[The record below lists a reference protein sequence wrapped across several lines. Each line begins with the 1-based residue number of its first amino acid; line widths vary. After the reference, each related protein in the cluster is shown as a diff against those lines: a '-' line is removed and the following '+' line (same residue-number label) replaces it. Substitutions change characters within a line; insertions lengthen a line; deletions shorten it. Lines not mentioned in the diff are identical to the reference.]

1 MCARLGALTADVG
14 KETCDF
20 LNGASAPVAADD
32 TEEQIV
38 NLASEELQKSSLAHL
53 KRLWTLEHI

>member
-1 MCARLGALTADVG
+1 MSPQMFAGLGALTTDVG

-32 TEEQIV
+32 TEE
-38 NLASEELQKSSLAHL
+38 KP
-53 KRLWTLEHI
+53 K